1 MDFNWIINI
10 VKKYY
15 HKFKLNP
22 LLYSKISFI
31 VIIALLLIYIIERY
45 IIYNIIYCILYIALN
60 YPLFFLKNKNF
71 FSIKLESII
80 ITLYLNILIARYV
93 ILSIIFLQGG
103 LFKKI
108 MTYEQFKFFIL
119 SIINYLENV
128 YEYINKDKNEFI
140 EYFMDKLYQFR
151 NAYYN
156 IKSKNISF
164 IVNNYTFEEELN
176 EMFNKYDDYIVNKN
190 PEIKKELLK
199 SINNFSIK
207 INEYS
212 NFSLFYE
219 LFYFKYT
226 ESLMMLE
233 EYMINSFDT
242 HIVDKIN
249 IGKEFD
255 IYIFVPKEKK
265 NDNKIL
271 AIYCNQNALCCES
284 YALGHDNINAYLYDL
299 NCTIIIWNYYG
310 FGLRKGI
317 TTFSKID
324 KDIDVLSKY
333 IKQNFNDYKIIV
345 HGCSIGGYS
354 SIKLTK
360 KLDNNENVVLISDRT
375 FGDIDKIVVS
385 LSYGKILSVIYNI
398 LFPKFLYHSSNINN
412 YISVPKNKK
421 LLLFDA
427 RDEIIAYNPSSLVFN
442 LTTKYYK
449 EIIKPKLIKYK
460 EYKTLI
466 ENPISLYDELKKLAG
481 ECMDKN
487 FDENGRIFIQHL
499 FNSIDSFEEF
509 FMFFIIFAYPFN
521 RYKEISYNTDIF
533 NKTYLNV
540 PKIFNIFV
548 NNQKNNMSNKLL
560 ELIKIFNYLFVKIN
574 LKSDINDN
582 DVIAFNYDVNN
593 DKLFQFNDSFANELH
608 KYFGYVHRIHCGHN
622 GKLKE
627 SDIKEIMG
635 FLQNNQ
641 FI

>member
-265 NDNKIL
+265 NDNKI
-271 AIYCNQNALCCES
+271 
-284 YALGHDNINAYLYDL
+284 
-299 NCTIIIWNYYG
+299 
-310 FGLRKGI
+310 
-317 TTFSKID
+317 
-324 KDIDVLSKY
+324 
-333 IKQNFNDYKIIV
+333 
-345 HGCSIGGYS
+345 
-354 SIKLTK
+354 
-360 KLDNNENVVLISDRT
+360 
-375 FGDIDKIVVS
+375 
-385 LSYGKILSVIYNI
+385 
-398 LFPKFLYHSSNINN
+398 
-412 YISVPKNKK
+412 
-421 LLLFDA
+421 
-427 RDEIIAYNPSSLVFN
+427 
-442 LTTKYYK
+442 
-449 EIIKPKLIKYK
+449 
-460 EYKTLI
+460 
-466 ENPISLYDELKKLAG
+466 
-481 ECMDKN
+481 
-487 FDENGRIFIQHL
+487 
-499 FNSIDSFEEF
+499 
-509 FMFFIIFAYPFN
+509 
-521 RYKEISYNTDIF
+521 
-533 NKTYLNV
+533 
-540 PKIFNIFV
+540 
-548 NNQKNNMSNKLL
+548 
-560 ELIKIFNYLFVKIN
+560 
-574 LKSDINDN
+574 
-582 DVIAFNYDVNN
+582 
-593 DKLFQFNDSFANELH
+593 
-608 KYFGYVHRIHCGHN
+608 
-622 GKLKE
+622 
-627 SDIKEIMG
+627 
-635 FLQNNQ
+635 
-641 FI
+641 